1 MQRTTQSIIVC
12 LAAAISLALSS
23 LSAASDTAREFDQ
36 LTLDRDK
43 ALAATA
49 EPINRL
55 YQTALEA
62 LQKRA
67 TLANDLDTAL
77 RIKQALEKLSAK
89 AAIVG
94 AWNFVNHNDGV
105 KYVADF
111 KADNSFLWDGR
122 QVGMWTING
131 DKLIITHDNRR
142 GHQDYY
148 DLPVRDGKLDGR
160 NTAGDRVTIT
170 RKTE

>member
-1 MQRTTQSIIVC
+1 MQRTTQSISVC

-62 LQKRA
+62 LQRRA

-89 AAIVG
+89 AEIVG
-94 AWNFVNHNDGV
+94 TWNFVNHNDGV
-105 KYVADF
+105 KYVAGF
-111 KADNSFLWDGR
+111 RADNSFLWDGK

-170 RKTE
+170 RKSE